1 VTPVTRRTRRVAA
14 ALLAPYL
21 TAVAV
26 VTLSPAPASDETL
39 GTVRAVV
46 AWLARHGL
54 PVTYLGVE
62 AVANV
67 VMFVPFG
74 VLVGLLVRRW
84 WAVVLLA
91 AATSTLVETVQ
102 LALPTRVSTIQDV
115 VMNTLGAG
123 VGVAALVAVARA
135 RARRAAAR

>member
-1 VTPVTRRTRRVAA
+1 MTPVTSVDRRVPAM
-14 ALLAPYL
+14 LLVPYL
-21 TAVAV
+21 VAVGV

-39 GTVRAVV
+39 GTVRTVV

-74 VLVGLLVRRW
+74 VLVGLLLRRW

-91 AATSTLVETVQ
+91 AATSTLIETVQ
-102 LALPTRVSTIQDV
+102 LALPTRFSTVQDV

-123 VGVAALVAVARA
+123 VGVVALAVVARA
-135 RARRAAAR
+135 RAWRATAR